1 MVRKEEGIACER
13 SNFGIGEKCKREKS
27 LKKSSAPFP
36 SVFSVCPTV
45 RCCGRF
51 SVTDSPGFE
60 PTAQLNKWCG
70 DSSHGSLWCHPRTI
84 SHFSSAKMRFSLL
97 FSVLSLL
104 FLLFASVGAFPRGD
118 FVRISKRQVVV
129 KDTNDL
135 PKWYGK

>member
-1 MVRKEEGIACER
+1 MNCSVPLHFLPFSLFVQLSVAADDFR
-13 SNFGIGEKCKREKS
+13 S
-27 LKKSSAPFP
+27 
-36 SVFSVCPTV
+36 PT
-45 RCCGRF
+45 
-51 SVTDSPGFE
+51 
-60 PTAQLNKWCG
+60 
-70 DSSHGSLWCHPRTI
+70 TI

-104 FLLFASVGAFPRGD
+104 FLLFASIGAFPRAD